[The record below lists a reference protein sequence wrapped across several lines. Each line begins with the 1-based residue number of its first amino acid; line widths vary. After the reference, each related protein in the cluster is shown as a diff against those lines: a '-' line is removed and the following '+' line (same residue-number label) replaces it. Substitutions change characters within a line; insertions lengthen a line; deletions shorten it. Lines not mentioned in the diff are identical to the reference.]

1 MELKT
6 NYQYTYFIHPF
17 IVKEN
22 RYQKY
27 LLKLLKDKKCN
38 IKIFKKEKDLKL
50 YKYFLPEIR
59 KFLFSSFDF
68 TPNKLKELEK
78 LPIETQSALLSRYPC
93 TMFEYV
99 LEKDIQ
105 GKTGEEKG
113 IFFGIRKL
121 EIICFNTGICFLCI
135 KTNIENTNRFDDL
148 LNFNYKFRDIK
159 QQFQLSS
166 FDKIRIQTDAFED
179 VKSFTD
185 FIGQITGANLEAAKY
200 DIDTERFLSYSYACI
215 EQDYWNEYR
224 KFENIEHNFIKFT
237 NIMPASNIAS
247 FIKDESV
254 TISEWKYAKLGL
266 TKQGITLF
274 SSATEMNNY
283 TILPEEFE
291 TQYFYTYILNLYKKI
306 YLKKLGFE
314 FSNSKNVKKA
324 RKKFIEFTKKI
335 WIQEIT
341 EDEAGTIINHR
352 LNEVLELDSLYLS
365 TKNKYDVL
373 YNDLNIEKNSKST
386 IIIAFILL
394 ASLIFNIMN
403 FIQILNK

>member
-254 TISEWKYAKLGL
+254 TISESKYAKLGL

-365 TKNKYDVL
+365 TNSL
-373 YNDLNIEKNSKST
+373 YSSY
-386 IIIAFILL
+386 ILL
-394 ASLIFNIMN
+394 SSFSR
-403 FIQILNK
+403 F